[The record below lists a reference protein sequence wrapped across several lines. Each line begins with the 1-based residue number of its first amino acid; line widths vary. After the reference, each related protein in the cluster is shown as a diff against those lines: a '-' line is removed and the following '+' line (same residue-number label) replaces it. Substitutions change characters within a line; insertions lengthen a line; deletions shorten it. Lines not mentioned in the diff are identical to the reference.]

1 MKLDDRSFIK
11 HVAIGVCGLS
21 CYLCPNHN
29 TDAKS
34 RCEGCKSEGRMG
46 AACPFLTCA
55 VKKRRLEFCWDCE
68 ESDTCER
75 WQAHREAGKRSDS
88 FKCYQKLE
96 DDILYIRIHGIGPFI
111 EAQETRKQ
119 LLGEM
124 LSGFNDGR
132 SKSYY
137 CIAATVLEI
146 DELRGAID
154 RAAAESDGSD
164 AKGRARALCGA
175 LEMIAQ
181 VKGYCLRLRR

>member
-1 MKLDDRSFIK
+1 MKLEDRSFIK
-11 HVAIGVCGLS
+11 YVAVGVCGLS

-46 AACPFLTCA
+46 ASCAYLTCA
-55 VKKRRLEFCWDCE
+55 VKRRRLEFCWDCE
-68 ESDTCER
+68 EGDTCER
-75 WQAHREAGKRSDS
+75 WRAHREASKRSDS

-96 DDILYIRIHGIGPFI
+96 DDILFIRTHGIGPFI
-111 EAQETRKQ
+111 ETQETRKK

-146 DELRGAID
+146 DELRGAIH
-154 RAAAESDGSD
+154 RTAAKSEGLD
-164 AKGRARALCGA
+164 AKRKARALRDT
-175 LEMIAQ
+175 LEAIAQ
-181 VKGYCLRLRR
+181 AKGYCLRLRR